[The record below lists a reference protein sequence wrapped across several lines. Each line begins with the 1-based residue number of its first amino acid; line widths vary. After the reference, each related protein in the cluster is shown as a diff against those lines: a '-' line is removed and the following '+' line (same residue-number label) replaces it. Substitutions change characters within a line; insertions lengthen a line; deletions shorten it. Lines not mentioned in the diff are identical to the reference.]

1 MWPIGI
7 SLVYGYFMELP
18 VAEAARH
25 LGLSTRTIRRKLHDG
40 ELSGRQLSTPQGFVW
55 MVELADEQGSSDGEV
70 GALRELVD
78 VLKDEVSTLKG
89 ELTERGQEMQ
99 QLHVLLQQAQ
109 AALPVPKENRHSWW
123 RFW

>member
-1 MWPIGI
+1 
-7 SLVYGYFMELP
+7 MELP
-18 VAEAARH
+18 LAEAARR

-40 ELSGRQLSTPQGFVW
+40 ELAGRQVSTPQGFVW
-55 MVELADEQGSSDGEV
+55 MVELVDEQGPSDVEG
-70 GALRELVD
+70 GAPRELVD

-89 ELTERGQEMQ
+89 ELEKRAREAE

-109 AALPVPKENRHSWW
+109 AALPAPKESRPWW

>member
-1 MWPIGI
+1 
-7 SLVYGYFMELP
+7 MELP

-70 GALRELVD
+70 VALRELVD

-109 AALPVPKENRHSWW
+109 VALPAPQENRHSWW

>member
-7 SLVYGYFMELP
+7 SVVYGYFMELP

-55 MVELADEQGSSDGEV
+55 MVELADEQGSYDGEV
-70 GALRELVD
+70 VALTIVICW
-78 VLKDEVSTLKG
+78 
-89 ELTERGQEMQ
+89 LTGVVQT
-99 QLHVLLQQAQ
+99 HA
-109 AALPVPKENRHSWW
+109 
-123 RFW
+123 

>member
-1 MWPIGI
+1 M
-7 SLVYGYFMELP
+7 SMVTAMELP

-70 GALRELVD
+70 VALRELVD

-109 AALPVPKENRHSWW
+109 AALPAPKENRPWW
-123 RFW
+123 RFWGG